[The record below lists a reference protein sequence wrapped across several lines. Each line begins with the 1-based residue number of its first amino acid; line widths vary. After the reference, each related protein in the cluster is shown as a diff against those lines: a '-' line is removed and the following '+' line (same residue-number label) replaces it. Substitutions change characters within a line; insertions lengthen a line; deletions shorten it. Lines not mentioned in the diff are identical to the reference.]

1 MDLINGVGLRRFG
14 GTHLLDVFFVL
25 VSEKLLIIFSLFD
38 EIFLLMFLLMF
49 LVLIWVAEL
58 GSDGDFV
65 THRVLVMENRYV
77 VNSRR
82 ELKDVEIVSP
92 FGRTK
97 LLSCGTIFSFR
108 DSYGL
113 VE

>member
-1 MDLINGVGLRRFG
+1 
-14 GTHLLDVFFVL
+14 
-25 VSEKLLIIFSLFD
+25 
-38 EIFLLMFLLMF
+38 MFLLLF
-49 LVLIWVAEL
+49 WFVEL
-58 GSDGDFV
+58 CGNNDFARGFFTNLGV
-65 THRVLVMENRYV
+65 THGVLVMENRYV